1 MTPIMNSQPA
11 ESILKTAPIAGT
23 SRRKFLVTMAGV
35 AVGGG
40 AARMFASADKGATDA
55 TAGEILAGTAK
66 VDITPKEGEAWDI
79 LGKKLEIKDRL
90 YARVLFLKQKGGAS
104 VAIVSVDSIMFA
116 SPTVVAVAK
125 EKWGVDHV
133 LLSSTHTHSCP
144 MPEGLIIKPP
154 TGDWTRNVKAPAD
167 FIDWPALSSDPGY
180 AAMEEKIIAAIGE
193 ASKNLFP
200 ARVIAGQGP
209 FVSAYMAHNRRKVHP
224 DGRVEMMWANP
235 KRLPTEPIDP
245 TVGFLRVEDLEGKT
259 RAFLVHYACH
269 PVGTMGWGIVS
280 RDFPGATVD
289 YIEEQLGKDC
299 LALFMQ
305 GAAGDL
311 DPYDMNLTG
320 KGGMDLLRQAGISL
334 GKGALR
340 LSESIRSPASSPGSI
355 KVQKT
360 LLTIPN
366 KVGDISTDVG
376 ISTVVINNQVALVTI
391 PGEPFIQ
398 HQLDLR
404 EKSPLANSFI
414 VGYAYGGEG
423 TPHVIYLPT
432 VKAAKEGGYGA
443 SNTTFLDPGAGATI
457 VDAAVKSIEELIR

>member
-11 ESILKTAPIAGT
+11 ESILKTAPGAGT
-23 SRRKFLVTMAGV
+23 SRRRFLATMAG
-35 AVGGG
+35 ATVGGG
-40 AARMFASADKGATDA
+40 ASRMFASADKAATDA

-66 VDITPKEGEAWDI
+66 VDITPKEGEASI
-79 LGKKLEIKDRL
+79 MGKQLEIQEDRL
-90 YARVLFLKQKGGAS
+90 CARVLFLKQKGGTS
-104 VAIVSVDSIMFA
+104 IAIVSEDLPFFA
-116 SPTVVAVAK
+116 SPTVVAEAK

-133 LLSSTHTHSCP
+133 LLCATHTHASP
-144 MPEGLIIKPP
+144 LPLGM
-154 TGDWTRNVKAPAD
+154 TGVDWANNAKAPGD
-167 FIDWPALSSDPGY
+167 IIDWPGLSSDPVY

-224 DGRVEMMWANP
+224 DGLVEMMWDNP
-235 KRLPTEPIDP
+235 KRLPTGPIDP
-245 TVGFLRVEDLEGKT
+245 TVGFIRVEDLAGKT

-269 PVGTMGWGIVS
+269 PVGTMDSAFVS

-289 YIEEQLGKDC
+289 YIEEKLGKDC
-299 LALFMQ
+299 LALSMQ

-311 DPYDMNLTG
+311 DPYDMRLTG
-320 KGGMDLLRQAGISL
+320 KYQLDVLRQAGISL

-340 LSESIRSPASSPGSI
+340 LSESIPSPVKSPGSI
-355 KVQKT
+355 KVQKK

-366 KVGDISTDVG
+366 KVGGISTDVG
-376 ISTVVINNQVALVTI
+376 ISTVVINNQVALVAI

-414 VGYAYGGEG
+414 LGYAYGGEG
-423 TPHVIYLPT
+423 SPHVIYLPT

-443 SNTTFLDPGAGATI
+443 SNTTFLDPGAGATM
-457 VDAAVKSIEELIR
+457 VDASVKSIEELIR

>member
-1 MTPIMNSQPA
+1 MIQIMNSQPA
-11 ESILKTAPIAGT
+11 ESIIKTAPIAGT
-23 SRRKFLVTMAGV
+23 SRRKFLVTMAGA

-40 AARMFASADKGATDA
+40 AARMFASADKAATDA
-55 TAGEILAGTAK
+55 AAGEILAGTAK

-90 YARVLFLKQKGGAS
+90 SARVLFLKQKGGAS

-116 SPTVVAVAK
+116 SPTVVAEAK
-125 EKWGVDHV
+125 QKWGVDHV
-133 LLSSTHTHSCP
+133 LLCSTHTHACP

-154 TGDWTRNVKAPAD
+154 TGDWTRNVKAPGD
-167 FIDWPALSSDPGY
+167 FIDWPGLSSDPGY

-209 FVSAYMAHNRRKVHP
+209 FISAYMAHNRRKVHP

-235 KRLPTEPIDP
+235 NRLPTDPIDP

-269 PVGTMGWGIVS
+269 PVGTASSGIVS

-305 GAAGDL
+305 GASGDI
-311 DPYDMNLTG
+311 DPYDMKMSLTV
-320 KGGMDLLRQAGISL
+320 KAGISL

-340 LSESIRSPASSPGSI
+340 LSESIPSPASSPGSI

-366 KVGDISTDVG
+366 KVGDVSTEVG
-376 ISTVVINNQVALVTI
+376 ISTIVINNQVALVAI

-414 VGYAYGGEG
+414 LGISYSGDGS
-423 TPHVIYLPT
+423 PFVIYLPT

-443 SNTTFLDPGAGATI
+443 QECTFLDPSAGATM
-457 VDAAVKSIEELIR
+457 VDAAVKSIQALKN